1 MKARNV
7 VLAGDYKGHILTSG
21 RNGEIEP
28 KLSTGIFKKRIPLTK
43 ETVESMEVINQATI
57 QSAANGIV
65 STAISTA
72 LLGPVGLLAG
82 RPQVEGIYMVAIK
95 LKNGKNF
102 LAEIDDDIYRALI
115 QWMY

>member
-1 MKARNV
+1 MKARNM
-7 VLAGDYKGHILTSG
+7 VLAGDYKGCVLGSG
-21 RNGEIEP
+21 KGGQIEP
-28 KLSTGIFKKRIPLTK
+28 GLSPGIFKRRIPLSK

-82 RPQVEGIYMVAIK
+82 MPTVSGVYMVAIK
-95 LKNGKNF
+95 MKDGKNF
-102 LAEIDDDIYRALI
+102 LAEIDDNIYRSLI

>member
-1 MKARNV
+1 MKARNM
-7 VLAGDYKGHILTSG
+7 VLAGDYKGCVLGSG
-21 RNGEIEP
+21 KGGQIEP
-28 KLSTGIFKKRIPLTK
+28 GLSPGIFKRRIPLSK

-82 RPQVEGIYMVAIK
+82 RP
-95 LKNGKNF
+95 
-102 LAEIDDDIYRALI
+102 
-115 QWMY
+115 